1 MSIVLSC
8 DGRDRAIDVTPSG
21 DGFIVALDGREHR
34 VEGAFGGLMRVR
46 IDDRPVEATVR
57 RQGLDLVVEIRGRAY
72 LYRPRDPRA
81 PKITRRSGGA
91 DQARGELHAPMPGLV
106 VDVMV
111 AEGDTVDAGQAVV
124 VVEAM
129 KMQNALTAPLAGR
142 VTIVRVAAGA
152 TVESGAL
159 LLAIHPEES

>member
-1 MSIVLSC
+1 MSVVLTR
-8 DGRDRAIDVTPSG
+8 DGRDRTVDVTPSG
-21 DGFIVALDGREHR
+21 DGFIVTVDGKEHR

-57 RQGLDLVVEIRGRAY
+57 RQGLDLVVEIRGRTY

-81 PKITRRSGGA
+81 PKLARRSVA

-111 AEGDTVDAGQAVV
+111 AEGDTVDAGQPVV

-142 VTIVRVAAGA
+142 VFKVQVAAGA

-159 LLAIHPEES
+159 LLKIQPEEG

>member
-1 MSIVLSC
+1 MSVVLTRE
-8 DGRDRAIDVTPSG
+8 DRDRTIDVTPSG
-21 DGFIVALDGREHR
+21 DGFIVTVDGKEHP

-46 IDDRPVEATVR
+46 IDDRPVEASVR
-57 RQGLDLVVEIRGRAY
+57 RQGLDLVVEIRGRTY
-72 LYRPRDPRA
+72 VYRPRDPRA
-81 PKITRRSGGA
+81 PKLTRKSVA

-111 AEGDTVDAGQAVV
+111 AEGDTVDAGQPVV

-129 KMQNALTAPLAGR
+129 KMQNALTAPLSGR
-142 VTIVRVAAGA
+142 VSAVRVAAGA

-159 LLAIHPEES
+159 LLAIHPE

>member
-1 MSIVLSC
+1 MSIVLSRE
-8 DGRDRAIDVTPSG
+8 GQDRSFDVTPSG

-34 VEGAFGGLMRVR
+34 VEGAFGSLMRVR

-72 LYRPRDPRA
+72 VYRPRDPRA

-129 KMQNALTAPLAGR
+129 KMQNELKAPSPGTVTKILVGEGDAVNAGDALAVIA
-142 VTIVRVAAGA
+142 
-152 TVESGAL
+152 
-159 LLAIHPEES
+159 

>member
-1 MSIVLSC
+1 MSVVLTR
-8 DGRDRAIDVTPSG
+8 DGRDRTVDVTPSG
-21 DGFIVALDGREHR
+21 DGFIVTVEGKEHH
-34 VEGAFGGLMRVR
+34 VEGAFGGVMRVR
-46 IDDRPVEATVR
+46 IDDRPVEASVR
-57 RQGLDLVVEIRGRAY
+57 RQGLDLVVEIRGRIY

-81 PKITRRSGGA
+81 PKLARKSVA

-111 AEGDTVDAGQAVV
+111 AEGDTVEAGQPVV

-142 VTIVRVAAGA
+142 VTAVRVATGA
-152 TVESGAL
+152 TVDSGAL
-159 LLAIHPEES
+159 LLAISPD

>member
-1 MSIVLSC
+1 MSVVLSRE
-8 DGRDRAIDVTPSG
+8 GRDRAIDVTPSG
-21 DGFIVALDGREHR
+21 DGFVVTVDGKEHR

-46 IDDRPVEATVR
+46 IDDRPVEASVR
-57 RQGLDLVVEIRGRAY
+57 RQGLDLVVDIRGRVY
-72 LYRPRDPRA
+72 VYRPRDPRA
-81 PKITRRSGGA
+81 PKLARKSVA

-129 KMQNALTAPLAGR
+129 KMQNALTAPLSGR
-142 VTIVRVAAGA
+142 VSAVRVTAGA
-152 TVESGAL
+152 TVDSGAL
-159 LLAIHPEES
+159 LLTILPEEG